1 MDIFI
6 GETQSALDLEL
17 DGTIG
22 AFSVSN
28 KESNQKSIEVK
39 YLLTHVSLDEFS
51 TKDQRLLDQLSPV
64 REVFKLDE
72 LDFDEIMQ
80 RDIDDARVSLE
91 LIPYLLEDKNAGLI
105 KLFPPIV
112 AVVLPLER
120 LSRRPAKHYPKVQ
133 RQSQPF
139 SPSQPDIQKDVM
151 MCGENGLE
159 VFSFEQLSKKNQQF
173 KADGA
178 KLRISTQNSA
188 LAIVDGQHRAMA
200 LLALYRNLKGAWG
213 KEERQPYKHYYEVW
227 PESVIKKFDT
237 RSIQLPVMLCT
248 FPDLDE
254 SNVGDI
260 DVVRAARRIFLTL
273 NKNARKV
280 SDSRNRLLDD
290 QDLASECLRETLS
303 IIKSADARSLSSLRI
318 YNVELDQP
326 DRTTISNPLAITT
339 VSHLYYI
346 CERVLF
352 LSDRLSGI
360 QKNLIRM
367 GARKDASPAIE
378 RLKLKNVLSQQEQ
391 QETKRDNYSDK
402 VSLAFKESWREIFA
416 PIVNTLLSELH
427 PFKSHQLAVLEQSTW
442 LDRQAGSAAL
452 KSMLFDGQGTS
463 RTFDEFEYNLSQKIK
478 DDPSEWESP
487 EIEAT
492 RNTIDA
498 LNEQRKSV
506 IKALKDK
513 RSANF
518 YENLKG
524 GEFKAL
530 LKANSSQPQLQSL
543 ADEIIG
549 KVFST
554 IAFQAAL
561 VMTFI
566 DSTEAAIDDG
576 CEESQENL
584 FEEYVAQ
591 LNKFFTPVK
600 DADVTRL
607 ADIFLGKLTVQEGVM
622 ALAPTNTSF
631 RDIVHPGLEMQPDEW
646 PRYRYLIVEIWRPT
660 NKILAAKLSVER
672 TLLRSQ
678 IQELQ
683 YRKLEEQR
691 EKELNTLGLP
701 EDEKV
706 KVRESSLSRCE
717 DWFTRFSK

>member
-1 MDIFI
+1 MDLFI

-22 AFSVSN
+22 EFSVSN
-28 KESNQKSIEVK
+28 KENNHKSIEVK

-51 TKDQRLLDQLSPV
+51 SKDQRLLDQLSPV
-64 REVFKLDE
+64 REVFNLDE

-120 LSRRPAKHYPKVQ
+120 LSRRPAKHYPRVETK
-133 RQSQPF
+133 SQPL
-139 SPSQPDIQKDVM
+139 PSQPDVQRDVM
-151 MCGENGLE
+151 TCGESGLE
-159 VFSFEQLSKKNQQF
+159 VFSFEQLSKKNHRY

-213 KEERQPYKHYYEVW
+213 QAARQPYKHYYEVW

-248 FPDLDE
+248 FPSLDE
-254 SNVGDI
+254 DNLGDI

-280 SDSRNRLLDD
+280 SDSRNKLLDD

-303 IIKSADARSLSSLRI
+303 IIKSANTRSQSPLRI
-318 YNVELDQP
+318 YNVELDQR
-326 DRTTISNPLAITT
+326 DRSVISNPLAITS

-352 LSDRLSGI
+352 FSDRLSGL
-360 QKNLIRM
+360 QKNSIRM
-367 GARKDASPAIE
+367 GARKDASAAIE
-378 RLKLKNVLSQQEQ
+378 RLQLKDVLSQQEQ

-402 VSLAFKESWREIFA
+402 VAAAFKSSWSEIFA
-416 PIVNTLLSELH
+416 PLVNSLLGDLH
-427 PFKSHQLAVLEQSTW
+427 PFKSHELAVLDQSTW

-463 RTFDEFEYNLSQKIK
+463 RTFEDFESNLSQKMK
-478 DDPSEWESP
+478 DDPSEWEAP

-492 RNTIDA
+492 RNTIDT
-498 LNEQRKSV
+498 LNEQRKGV

-513 RSANF
+513 RSTNF
-518 YENLKG
+518 YENLKSG
-524 GEFKAL
+524 DFKTL
-530 LKANSSQPQLQSL
+530 LKSNPLQPQLQKL
-543 ADEIIG
+543 ADELVE

-554 IAFQAAL
+554 IAFQTAL
-561 VMTFI
+561 LMTFI
-566 DSTEAAIDDG
+566 DSTEAAIEAG
-576 CEESQENL
+576 CSASQADL
-584 FEEYVAQ
+584 FAEYVSQ

-600 DADVTRL
+600 DSDVTRM
-607 ADIFLGKLTVQEGVM
+607 ADIFMGKLTVLDGVVTI
-622 ALAPTNTSF
+622 APTNTGF
-631 RDIVHPGLEMQPDEW
+631 KDIVHPGLEMQPDEW

-660 NKILAAKLSVER
+660 DKVLAEKLSSER
-672 TLLRSQ
+672 EVLRSQ
-678 IQELQ
+678 INELQ
-683 YRKLEEQR
+683 YRKLEELR
-691 EKELNTLGLP
+691 LKELNVNDLP
-701 EDEKV
+701 DEEV
-706 KVRESSLSRCE
+706 LKVRESSAGRCDEWISR
-717 DWFTRFSK
+717 FLK

>member
-1 MDIFI
+1 MDLFI
-6 GETQSALDLEL
+6 SETQSALDLEL

-22 AFSVSN
+22 EFSVSN
-28 KESNQKSIEVK
+28 KENNHKSIEVK

-51 TKDQRLLDQLSPV
+51 SKDQRLLDQLSPV
-64 REVFKLDE
+64 REVFNLDE

-120 LSRRPAKHYPKVQ
+120 LSRRPAKHYPRVETN
-133 RQSQPF
+133 SQPL
-139 SPSQPDIQKDVM
+139 PSQPDVQKDVM
-151 MCGENGLE
+151 TCGESGLE
-159 VFSFEQLSKKNQQF
+159 VFSFEQLSKKNHRY

-213 KEERQPYKHYYEVW
+213 QAARQPYKHYYEVW

-248 FPDLDE
+248 FPSLDE
-254 SNVGDI
+254 DNLGDI

-280 SDSRNRLLDD
+280 SDSRNKLLDD

-303 IIKSADARSLSSLRI
+303 IIKSANTRSPSPLRI
-318 YNVELDQP
+318 YNVELDQR
-326 DRTTISNPLAITT
+326 DRSVISNPLAITS

-352 LSDRLSGI
+352 FSDRLSGL
-360 QKNLIRM
+360 QKNSIRM
-367 GARKDASPAIE
+367 GARKDASAAIE
-378 RLKLKNVLSQQEQ
+378 RLQLKDVLSQQEQ

-402 VSLAFKESWREIFA
+402 IAAVFKNSWSEIFA
-416 PIVNTLLSELH
+416 PLVNSLLGDLH
-427 PFKSHQLAVLEQSTW
+427 PFKSHELAVLDQSTW

-463 RTFDEFEYNLSQKIK
+463 RTFEDFESNLSQKMK

-492 RNTIDA
+492 RSTIDT
-498 LNEQRKSV
+498 LNEQKKGV

-513 RSANF
+513 RSTNF
-518 YENLKG
+518 YENLKSG
-524 GEFKAL
+524 DFKTL
-530 LKANSSQPQLQSL
+530 LKSNPLQPQLQKL
-543 ADEIIG
+543 ADELVE

-554 IAFQAAL
+554 IAFQTAL
-561 VMTFI
+561 LMTFI
-566 DSTEAAIDDG
+566 DSAEAAIEAG
-576 CEESQENL
+576 CSASQANL
-584 FEEYVAQ
+584 FAEYVSQ

-600 DADVTRL
+600 DSDVTRM
-607 ADIFLGKLTVQEGVM
+607 ADIFMGKLTVLDGAVII
-622 ALAPTNTSF
+622 APTNTGF
-631 RDIVHPGLEMQPDEW
+631 KDIVHPGLEMQPDEW

-660 NKILAAKLSVER
+660 DKILAEKLSRER
-672 TLLRSQ
+672 EVLRCQ
-678 IQELQ
+678 INELQ
-683 YRKLEEQR
+683 YRKLEELR
-691 EKELNTLGLP
+691 LKELNVNDLP
-701 EDEKV
+701 DEEV
-706 KVRESSLSRCE
+706 LKVRESSVGRCDEWISR
-717 DWFTRFSK
+717 FLK

>member
-1 MDIFI
+1 MDLFI

-22 AFSVSN
+22 EFSVSN
-28 KESNQKSIEVK
+28 KENNHKSIEVK

-51 TKDQRLLDQLSPV
+51 SKDQRLLDQLSPV
-64 REVFKLDE
+64 REVFNLDE

-120 LSRRPAKHYPKVQ
+120 LSRRPAKHYPRVETK
-133 RQSQPF
+133 SQPL
-139 SPSQPDIQKDVM
+139 PSQPDVQRDVM
-151 MCGENGLE
+151 TCGESGLE
-159 VFSFEQLSKKNQQF
+159 VFSFEQLSKKNHRY

-213 KEERQPYKHYYEVW
+213 QAARQPYKHYYEVW

-248 FPDLDE
+248 FPSLDE
-254 SNVGDI
+254 DNLGDI

-280 SDSRNRLLDD
+280 SDSRNKLLDD

-303 IIKSADARSLSSLRI
+303 IIKSANTRSPSPLRI
-318 YNVELDQP
+318 YNVELDQR
-326 DRTTISNPLAITT
+326 DRSVISNPLAITS

-352 LSDRLSGI
+352 FSDRLSGL
-360 QKNLIRM
+360 QKNSIRM
-367 GARKDASPAIE
+367 GARKDASAAIE
-378 RLKLKNVLSQQEQ
+378 RLQLKDVLSQQEQ

-402 VSLAFKESWREIFA
+402 VAAAFKSSWCEIFA
-416 PIVNTLLSELH
+416 PLVNSLLGDLH
-427 PFKSHQLAVLEQSTW
+427 PFKSHELAVLDQSTW

-463 RTFDEFEYNLSQKIK
+463 RTFEDFESNLSQKMK
-478 DDPSEWESP
+478 DNPSEWEAP

-492 RNTIDA
+492 RNTIDT
-498 LNEQRKSV
+498 LNEQRKGV

-513 RSANF
+513 RSTNF
-518 YENLKG
+518 YENLKSG
-524 GEFKAL
+524 DFKTL
-530 LKANSSQPQLQSL
+530 LKSNPLQPQLQKL
-543 ADEIIG
+543 ADELVE

-554 IAFQAAL
+554 VAFQTAL
-561 VMTFI
+561 LMTFI
-566 DSTEAAIDDG
+566 DSTEGAIEAG
-576 CEESQENL
+576 CSASQADL
-584 FEEYVAQ
+584 FAEYVSQ

-600 DADVTRL
+600 DPDVTRM
-607 ADIFLGKLTVQEGVM
+607 ADIFMGKLTVLDGVVTI
-622 ALAPTNTSF
+622 APTNTGF
-631 RDIVHPGLEMQPDEW
+631 KDIVHPGLEMQPDEW

-660 NKILAAKLSVER
+660 DKILAEKLSSER
-672 TLLRSQ
+672 EVLRSQ
-678 IQELQ
+678 INELQ
-683 YRKLEEQR
+683 YRKLEELR
-691 EKELNTLGLP
+691 LKELNVNDLP
-701 EDEKV
+701 DEEV
-706 KVRESSLSRCE
+706 LKVRESSAGRCDEWISR
-717 DWFTRFSK
+717 FLK

>member
-1 MDIFI
+1 MDLFI

-22 AFSVSN
+22 EFSVSN
-28 KESNQKSIEVK
+28 KENNHKSIEVK

-51 TKDQRLLDQLSPV
+51 SKDQRLLDQLSPV
-64 REVFKLDE
+64 REVFNLDE

-91 LIPYLLEDKNAGLI
+91 LIPYLLEDKNSGLI

-120 LSRRPAKHYPKVQ
+120 LSRRPAKYYPKVETN
-133 RQSQPF
+133 SQPLA
-139 SPSQPDIQKDVM
+139 SQPDVQKDVM
-151 MCGENGLE
+151 TCGENGLE
-159 VFSFEQLSKKNQQF
+159 VFSFEQLSKKNHRF

-200 LLALYRNLKGAWG
+200 LLALYRNLKSAWG
-213 KEERQPYKHYYEVW
+213 QAARQPYKHYYEVW

-248 FPDLDE
+248 FPGLHEDNL
-254 SNVGDI
+254 GDI

-280 SDSRNRLLDD
+280 SDSRNKLLDD

-303 IIKSADARSLSSLRI
+303 IIKSANTRSPSSLRI
-318 YNVELDQP
+318 YNVELDQR
-326 DRTTISNPLAITT
+326 DRSVISNPLAITS

-352 LSDRLSGI
+352 YSDRLSGL
-360 QKNLIRM
+360 QKNSIRM
-367 GARKDASPAIE
+367 GARKDASAAIE
-378 RLKLKNVLSQQEQ
+378 RLQLKDVLSQQEQ

-402 VSLAFKESWREIFA
+402 VAMAFKNNWSEIFA
-416 PIVNTLLSELH
+416 PLVNSLLGDLH
-427 PFKSHQLAVLEQSTW
+427 PFKSHEIAVLEQSTW

-463 RTFDEFEYNLSQKIK
+463 RTFEDFESNLSQKMK

-492 RNTIDA
+492 RNTIDT
-498 LNEQRKSV
+498 LNEQRKGV

-513 RSANF
+513 RAVYF
-518 YENLKG
+518 YENLKAG
-524 GEFKAL
+524 DFKNL
-530 LKANSSQPQLQSL
+530 FKTNPVQPQLQKL
-543 ADEIIG
+543 ADELVE

-554 IAFQAAL
+554 IAFQTAL
-561 VMTFI
+561 LMTFI
-566 DSTEAAIDDG
+566 DSAEAAVEAG
-576 CEESQENL
+576 CTETQADL
-584 FEEYVAQ
+584 FAEYISQ

-600 DADVTRL
+600 DSDVTRI
-607 ADIFLGKLTVQEGVM
+607 ADIFMGKLTVHDGVVTI
-622 ALAPTNTSF
+622 APTNTGF

-646 PRYRYLIVEIWRPT
+646 PRYRYLIIEIWRPVDSV
-660 NKILAAKLSVER
+660 LSAKLSAER
-672 TLLRSQ
+672 TILRSQ
-678 IQELQ
+678 IHELQ
-683 YRKLEEQR
+683 YKKQEELR
-691 EKELNTLGLP
+691 LKELNVNDLP
-701 EDEKV
+701 EDERL
-706 KVRESSLSRCE
+706 KVRESSTIRCDEWFSR
-717 DWFTRFSK
+717 FLK

>member
-1 MDIFI
+1 MDLFI

-22 AFSVSN
+22 EFSVSN
-28 KESNQKSIEVK
+28 KENNHKSIEVK

-51 TKDQRLLDQLSPV
+51 SKDQRLLDQLSPV
-64 REVFKLDE
+64 REVFNLDE

-120 LSRRPAKHYPKVQ
+120 LSRRPAKHYPRVETK
-133 RQSQPF
+133 SQPL
-139 SPSQPDIQKDVM
+139 PSQPDVQRDVM
-151 MCGENGLE
+151 TCGESGLE
-159 VFSFEQLSKKNQQF
+159 VFSFEQLSKKNHRY

-213 KEERQPYKHYYEVW
+213 QAARQPYKHYYEVW

-248 FPDLDE
+248 FPSLDE
-254 SNVGDI
+254 DNLGDI

-280 SDSRNRLLDD
+280 SDSRNKLLDD

-303 IIKSADARSLSSLRI
+303 IIKSANTRSQSPLRI
-318 YNVELDQP
+318 YNVELDQR
-326 DRTTISNPLAITT
+326 DRSVISNPLAITS

-352 LSDRLSGI
+352 FSDRLSGL
-360 QKNLIRM
+360 QKNSIRM
-367 GARKDASPAIE
+367 GARKDASAAIE
-378 RLKLKNVLSQQEQ
+378 RLQLKDVLSQQEQ

-402 VSLAFKESWREIFA
+402 VAAAFKSSWSEIFA
-416 PIVNTLLSELH
+416 PLVNSLLGDLH
-427 PFKSHQLAVLEQSTW
+427 PFKSHELAVLDQSTW

-463 RTFDEFEYNLSQKIK
+463 RTFEDFESNLSQKMK
-478 DDPSEWESP
+478 DDPSEWEAP

-492 RNTIDA
+492 RNTIDT
-498 LNEQRKSV
+498 LNEQRKGV

-513 RSANF
+513 RSTNF
-518 YENLKG
+518 YENLKSG
-524 GEFKAL
+524 DFKTL
-530 LKANSSQPQLQSL
+530 LKSNPLQPQLQKL
-543 ADEIIG
+543 ADELVE

-554 IAFQAAL
+554 IAFQTAL
-561 VMTFI
+561 LMTFI
-566 DSTEAAIDDG
+566 DSTEAAIEAG
-576 CEESQENL
+576 CSASQADL
-584 FEEYVAQ
+584 FAEYVSQ

-600 DADVTRL
+600 DSDVTRM
-607 ADIFLGKLTVQEGVM
+607 ADIFMGKLTILDGVVTI
-622 ALAPTNTSF
+622 APTNTGF
-631 RDIVHPGLEMQPDEW
+631 KDIVHPGLEMQPDEW

-660 NKILAAKLSVER
+660 DKVLAEKLSSER
-672 TLLRSQ
+672 AVLRSQ
-678 IQELQ
+678 INELQ
-683 YRKLEEQR
+683 YRKLEELR
-691 EKELNTLGLP
+691 LKELNVNDLP
-701 EDEKV
+701 DEEV
-706 KVRESSLSRCE
+706 LKVRESSAGRCDEWISR
-717 DWFTRFSK
+717 FLK

>member
-1 MDIFI
+1 MDLFI
-6 GETQSALDLEL
+6 GDTQSALDLEL

-22 AFSVSN
+22 EFSVSN
-28 KESNQKSIEVK
+28 KENNHKSIEVK
-39 YLLTHVSLDEFS
+39 YLLTHVSLDDLS

-64 REVFKLDE
+64 REVFNLDE

-91 LIPYLLEDKNAGLI
+91 LIPYLLEDRNSGLI

-120 LSRRPAKHYPKVQ
+120 LSKRPAKHYPKVRTTSQ
-133 RQSQPF
+133 PYSQSQP
-139 SPSQPDIQKDVM
+139 DVLKEVM
-151 MCGENGLE
+151 VCGEDGLE
-159 VFSFEQLSKKNQQF
+159 VFSFEQMSKKNLRF

-213 KEERQPYKHYYEVW
+213 QAARQPYKHYYEVW

-254 SNVGDI
+254 DNLGDI

-280 SDSRNRLLDD
+280 SDSRNKLLDD

-303 IIKSADARSLSSLRI
+303 IIKSANTRSASSLRI
-318 YNVELDQP
+318 YNVELDQR
-326 DRTTISNPLAITT
+326 DRSIISNPLAITS

-352 LSDRLSGI
+352 FSDRLSGL
-360 QKNLIRM
+360 QKNSIRM
-367 GARKDASPAIE
+367 GARKDASAAIE
-378 RLKLKNVLSQQEQ
+378 RLQLKDLLSQQEQ

-402 VSLAFKESWREIFA
+402 VAVAFKKSWSEIFA
-416 PIVNTLLSELH
+416 PLVNSLLGDLH
-427 PFKSHQLAVLEQSTW
+427 PYKSHQTAVLEQSTW

-463 RTFDEFEYNLSQKIK
+463 RTFEDFESNLSQKMK
-478 DDPSEWESP
+478 DDPSEWDAP

-492 RNTIDA
+492 RNTIDT
-498 LNEQRKSV
+498 LNEQRKGV

-513 RSANF
+513 RSTNF
-518 YENLKG
+518 YENLKS

-530 LKANSSQPQLQSL
+530 LKANPSQTQLQKL
-543 ADEIIG
+543 ADELIE

-554 IAFQAAL
+554 IAFQTAL
-561 VMTFI
+561 LMTFI
-566 DSTEAAIDDG
+566 DSTEAAVEAG
-576 CEESQENL
+576 CVAPQSEL
-584 FEEYVAQ
+584 FADYIVQ
-591 LNKFFTPVK
+591 LNKFFTPMK
-600 DADVTRL
+600 DSDVTRI
-607 ADIFLGKLTVQEGVM
+607 ADIFMGKLIVQDGVVTI
-622 ALAPTNTSF
+622 APTNTSF

-646 PRYRYLIVEIWRPT
+646 PRYRYLILEIWRPT
-660 NKILAAKLSVER
+660 DKILAGKLAIER
-672 TLLRSQ
+672 DALRSQ
-678 IQELQ
+678 LQELQ
-683 YRKLEEQR
+683 YKRLEELRQ
-691 EKELNTLGLP
+691 KELNVVDLP
-701 EDEKV
+701 DEEKHQ
-706 KVRESSLSRCE
+706 VRISSKGRCDEWISR
-717 DWFTRFSK
+717 FPK